1 MCGAGTGRGAGSAEH
16 YSVVEKQ
23 GAVVRRSPGSIYE
36 NFLKASRSKAVS
48 RRRCSSVR
56 WVFLLP
62 VAGAAAGSRPAYL
75 RGATVRGDGEGPRG
89 ARAPLPSPGPSRL
102 PATLPHR
109 LGAVDGGPQPGLHVV
124 VVALVLVLLLAPG
137 QLGAGVYFCTS
148 CSRRSKGK
156 GESWGEREELLSG
169 EGAQST
175 GRGWCPR
182 GAGVP
187 GEELSDP

>member
-1 MCGAGTGRGAGSAEH
+1 MCGAGMGRGGGSVEH

-137 QLGAGVYFCTS
+137 QLGAGV
-148 CSRRSKGK
+148 
-156 GESWGEREELLSG
+156 LLHLLQQEVEG
-169 EGAQST
+169 EGRQL
-175 GRGWCPR
+175 GRER
-182 GAGVP
+182 GAPVRRRCS
-187 GEELSDP
+187 EYWARLVS